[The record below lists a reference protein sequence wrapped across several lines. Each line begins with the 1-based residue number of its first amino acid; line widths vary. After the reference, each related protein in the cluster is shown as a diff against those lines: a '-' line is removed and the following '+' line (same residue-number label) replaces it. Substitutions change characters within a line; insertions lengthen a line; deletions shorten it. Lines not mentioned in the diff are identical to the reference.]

1 MSSII
6 HYLNVQT
13 QYTTLHFDLI
23 LHDYVTKCKFTC
35 RKSML
40 HFLTNP
46 IYFVFSNKISYK
58 SLFQFNKNKYQIKS
72 GDKKI
77 YFTIQKQIKKFVD

>member
-1 MSSII
+1 MSSIV

-23 LHDYVTKCKFTC
+23 SHNYVTKCKFTC
-35 RKSML
+35 HKSML

-46 IYFVFSNKISYK
+46 IYLVVSNKISYK

-72 GDKKI
+72 GDKKNI
-77 YFTIQKQIKKFVD
+77 LYYSKTDKKIC

>member
-1 MSSII
+1 MSSIV

-23 LHDYVTKCKFTC
+23 SHNYVTKCKFTC
-35 RKSML
+35 HESML

-46 IYFVFSNKISYK
+46 IYLVVSNKISYK

>member
-1 MSSII
+1 MSSTA
-6 HYLNVQT
+6 HYLDVQT

-23 LHDYVTKCKFTC
+23 SHNYVTKCKFTC
-35 RKSML
+35 RKPIL
-40 HFLTNP
+40 HFLTYP
-46 IYFVFSNKISYK
+46 IYLVFSKKISYK